1 MPSRFKSPFLD
12 QAKKV
17 NALDVISFS
26 MVLGH
31 FWYDDKWHDEPENPE
46 SLKRGDLVGGCVQIA
61 RELGNLFKTGKLK
74 D

>member
-1 MPSRFKSPFLD
+1 
-12 QAKKV
+12 
-17 NALDVISFS
+17 